1 MRPIEIWKSLAVTLW
16 IAALLSA
23 YFLRP
28 SEATSRFLHVRM
40 ATTTAGA
47 IQVYYD
53 TGAGYNE
60 PQSVRQPIV
69 RPDGTAVDYRLPLPA
84 AELRALRLDPL
95 DAAGTVRLERVEI
108 VEASGQ
114 VLCVADAEHFQPVNQ
129 IAALKVEKGAWIAE
143 SQGNDPSLEWRLTP
157 PLAPP
162 AAPLGRAARV
172 LLGLGGLWGV
182 VLLARWRRVADVYAP
197 VGSWLDQHAWL
208 PGLGLTLVSWMVLFD
223 VPLPPAP
230 ELDASWQQVLGL
242 AAVRHWAFGREIVFT
257 GGPLA
262 FLNLPYTTPETVTL
276 RLVWD
281 ALGKL
286 ALCGLL
292 VWALTALPLWRRV
305 VVIWLVVG
313 FGRMFSD
320 AVYLFMV
327 AVFAASWLIPA
338 TGWRKTAAGLLGV
351 IFFGLV
357 KFTFLLAGGL
367 GVGMAVLA
375 AVGRHEWRRA
385 GLLSL
390 GFLAGY
396 VGCWLALGQSP
407 GDLPAYFRLS
417 WEVSTGYTWAMALEE
432 TRLVFWCGL
441 GTAVWLV
448 AGLWLAVRQNGSRVT
463 EWCLAGFAGGLLFLS
478 WKHGFTRAAQ
488 HVLGFFWLAS
498 LLACALP
505 VWLHQQGRR
514 GWFEATLPLA
524 LLGAW
529 LAYPAVLQRT
539 PAETAGRLRSCWHT
553 LRAPGAFLAGWQCAE
568 AAAAQAAALPQIK
581 ARVGAAAI
589 DGFNY
594 EQGVLLLNGL
604 NYRPRPTVQGYTA
617 YTAPLQQLN
626 REAWRAPLA
635 PEFVLWRAT
644 SIDDRFLP
652 QDDALL
658 WAELPHRYQL
668 EGEEK
673 GFALLRRRPS
683 PVGVMEPREEILR
696 QPVSPGTPVAVTAS
710 GRLWLQVTAA
720 PSWLG
725 KLRAAL
731 YKPGLLTLVVTDASG
746 RELRHRLLPKV
757 AESGFLISPVV
768 DNQADFLAYLQ
779 GRFETAVRSVRIEV
793 APGQEPYWA
802 EMELRLSRLPPVP

>member
-1 MRPIEIWKSLAVTLW
+1 MRPVEILKSLAVTLW

-23 YFLRP
+23 YLPRP
-28 SEATSRFLHVRM
+28 AGAPAHFLHVRM
-40 ATTTAGA
+40 GTTTAGS

-60 PQSVRQPIV
+60 PQSVRQPIA
-69 RPDGTAVDYRLPLPA
+69 RHDGTAVDYTLPLPA
-84 AELRALRLDPL
+84 AELRALRLDPVE
-95 DAAGTVRLERVEI
+95 APGTVRLERVEI
-108 VEASGQ
+108 VAAQGQ
-114 VLCVADAEHFQPVNQ
+114 MLRVAESRHLQPVNQ
-129 IAALKVEKGAWIAE
+129 IAGLRREGEGWVAE
-143 SQGNDPSLEWRLTP
+143 AQGNDPSLEWRLTP
-157 PLAPP
+157 PLPPP
-162 AAPLGRAARV
+162 AAPVGWLVRL

-182 VLLARWRRVADVYAP
+182 VALARWRRVTDWAAP
-197 VGSWLDQHAWL
+197 VGGWLDGHAWV
-208 PGLGLTLVSWMVLFD
+208 PGLVLTLASWAVLFD
-223 VPLPPAP
+223 VPVPPAP
-230 ELDASWQQVLGL
+230 DLDASWQQVLGL
-242 AAVRHWAFGREIVFT
+242 AALKPWAFGREIVFT

-305 VVIWLVVG
+305 AVIWLVVG

-320 AVYLFMV
+320 GVYLFMI
-327 AVFAASWLIPA
+327 AAFTASWLIPA
-338 TGWRKTAAGLLGV
+338 AEGRKTAAGLLGV

-367 GVGMAVLA
+367 GVGLAVLA

-396 VGCWLALGQSP
+396 AGCWLALGQSL

-432 TRLVFWCGL
+432 TRPVFWCGL
-441 GTAVWLV
+441 GTAAWLV
-448 AGLWLAVRQNGSRVT
+448 AGLWMAVGRKGSRVT

-488 HVLGFFWLAS
+488 HVLGFFLLS
-498 LLACALP
+498 GLLACVLP
-505 VWLHQQGRR
+505 VWLPLRGKR
-514 GWFEATLPLA
+514 GWLEATVLLA

-553 LRAPGAFLAGWQCAE
+553 LRAPGAFLAGWQRKA
-568 AAAAQAAALPQIK
+568 AAAAQAAALPQLK
-581 ARVGAAAI
+581 ARVGAASI
-589 DGFNY
+589 DSFNY

-626 REAWRAPLA
+626 LDAWRAPQA
-635 PEFVLWRAT
+635 PEFVLWRTT
-644 SIDDRFLP
+644 SIDDRFMP

-668 EGEEK
+668 DGEEK

-683 PVGVMEPREEILR
+683 PVGAMEPRVEIFR
-696 QPVSPGTPVAVTAS
+696 QPVSPGTPVAVTAA
-710 GRLWLQVTAA
+710 GRLWLQVTAS
-720 PSWLG
+720 PSWWG
-725 KLRAAL
+725 RLRAAL
-731 YKPGLLTLVVTDASG
+731 YKPSQLTLVVTDASG

-779 GRFETAVRSVRIEV
+779 GRPGTAVRSVRIEA
-793 APGQEPYWA
+793 APGQENYWA
-802 EMELRLSRLPPVP
+802 GMEVRLYRLPPVP